1 MIADSTKPV
10 DRIGAPIPLELA
22 AYGLASTLR
31 RLGDEVGPVEIRPD
45 TPPSPD
51 GGVIADLSATSR
63 TRPGSPPLWSPF
75 RVSWTMG
82 SSRPRWSPR

>member
-10 DRIGAPIPLELA
+10 ERIGAPVPLELA

-45 TPPSPD
+45 TPPAPT
-51 GGVIADLSATSR
+51 AA
-63 TRPGSPPLWSPF
+63 
-75 RVSWTMG
+75 
-82 SSRPRWSPR
+82 